1 MSIIGMFPNLSQD
14 RKLVLEY
21 LDMISKE
28 SDELLKE
35 LSYQDKLKVS
45 MKFPFEIY
53 ELSNRL
59 TLAMAPVGRAHD
71 DALTRALERLYYIKN
86 LHVEMKSKP
95 TTTTTHGITTAP
107 GITTTHGITTAPG
120 ITTTHVSSPTTNS
133 EKGKIQIS
141 PALAM
146 MMWNPSLF
154 GLPKLGVPYSMPG
167 GSNEKYK
174 NKYLKYKNK
183 YLKLKNQ

>member
-1 MSIIGMFPNLSQD
+1 MSIVGMFPNLSED

-21 LDMISKE
+21 LDLISKE

-35 LSYQDKLKVS
+35 LSFEDRLKVS
-45 MKFPFEIY
+45 MKFPFEMY

-59 TLAMAPVGRAHD
+59 TLAMAPVGKAHD

-86 LHVEMKSKP
+86 LHVEMKSKSTNVSG
-95 TTTTTHGITTAP
+95 TTQQ
-107 GITTTHGITTAPG
+107 
-120 ITTTHVSSPTTNS
+120 VSSPSNS
-133 EKGKIQIS
+133 EKGKIEIS

-146 MMWNPSLF
+146 MMWNPSMF

-167 GSNEKYK
+167 GGIHNCSEQKYK

-183 YLKLKNQ
+183 YLSSKKK